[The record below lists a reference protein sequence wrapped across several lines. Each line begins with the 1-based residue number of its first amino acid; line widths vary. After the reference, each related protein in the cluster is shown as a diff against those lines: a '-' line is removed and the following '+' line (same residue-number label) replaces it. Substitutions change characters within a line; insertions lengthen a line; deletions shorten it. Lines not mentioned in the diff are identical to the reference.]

1 MIHSVCVDVTV
12 RGTRGPFYYLCPIG
26 EVSLL
31 SSREDCVTHSDISE
45 AVFIVR
51 TLIEHTT
58 IVALISYPIRCSS
71 ACATNKLRRI
81 QFFFIYFNFI
91 IIIIIGQEARGKRA
105 WQWQSLTMPVMGNIT
120 APLCNFSSTLV
131 FTFQCPNK

>member
-1 MIHSVCVDVTV
+1 MIHSVDVTV

-51 TLIEHTT
+51 SLIEHTT
-58 IVALISYPIRCSS
+58 IVALISYPIRQEGMAMAKAKAKAKAKAYHARDGKYHCSS
-71 ACATNKLRRI
+71 L
-81 QFFFIYFNFI
+81 
-91 IIIIIGQEARGKRA
+91 
-105 WQWQSLTMPVMGNIT
+105 
-120 APLCNFSSTLV
+120 
-131 FTFQCPNK
+131 